1 MYAEKVPVR
10 NDWTI
15 LEISENTEEGQVIL
29 AFSNTFYF
37 AFQLI
42 YSSFLVIRFN
52 QITLFPRSAAR
63 VLITTPE
70 ERKSRLENARHTESC
85 ENQQLSLQRRCE
97 QRRARLER
105 GTSVHTYGLLCFWGC
120 ECFSK
125 KPNNATKLG
134 ELPKYTSQTVISAFN
149 MRAFPSLLEVFKRL
163 AKGKTW
169 DWVSLNM
176 LG

>member
-85 ENQQLSLQRRCE
+85 ENQQLSLQRCE

-134 ELPKYTSQTVISAFN
+134 ELPNTQVKLLSVHLIWGHFL
-149 MRAFPSLLEVFKRL
+149 RCWKSLSVWQK
-163 AKGKTW
+163 AKHGI
-169 DWVSLNM
+169 
-176 LG
+176 G

>member
-105 GTSVHTYGLLCFWGC
+105 GTSVHTYGLLASEDANVSVKSLIMQRSSVNFRNTQVKLLSMHLIWGHFLRC
-120 ECFSK
+120 WK
-125 KPNNATKLG
+125 
-134 ELPKYTSQTVISAFN
+134 
-149 MRAFPSLLEVFKRL
+149 
-163 AKGKTW
+163 
-169 DWVSLNM
+169 SLNVWQKAKH
-176 LG
+176 GIG